1 MILNLNILV
10 GLIIEMVFVINRM
23 GINSKDYWY
32 FVNFIF
38 FYSML

>member
-23 GINSKDYWY
+23 GINSKELLIFCEFY
-32 FVNFIF
+32 FF
-38 FYSML
+38 L